1 MNLLIVDDEIVTT
14 QVLEEQLDRAL
25 LSIDQIYVAYNTSMA
40 RDILQKNKVELIL
53 CDIEMPK
60 ENGIHFLEWVRE
72 QKIQTEVIFLTSH
85 EKFEYAYGA
94 VQNGAA
100 NYLLKP
106 IDMNKINQALLR
118 VTEKIAWKQKTE
130 EIREYWKIGKRKM
143 VRYFWSIAGTRC
155 AETGTRGGNQATGD
169 RGRDSGK
176 ILCCDSSFCQWQNG
190 LR

>member
-143 VRYFWSIAGTRC
+143 VRYFWQEYCWNPVCR
-155 AETGTRGGNQATGD
+155 N
-169 RGRDSGK
+169 RDSRRK
-176 ILCCDSSFCQWQNG
+176 SSNRG
-190 LR
+190 